1 MLGRVIL
8 SLVACLSFLIGLPE
22 QVWANQGNS
31 EGKQASVPDQVPEK
45 ENLNKGKKNEESPT
59 GEKPQNSSS
68 EVVSEKGMK
77 EDSPQTTRASDRSKE
92 VKAKDHRK
100 TETNKNADRS
110 MKKGNSQAGKNREF
124 KNNDT
129 KGKSSGPP
137 ISSPQKHKKPK
148 THVHNKK
155 VKEKMKQEEH
165 KSSVVDSSELG
176 KVSVKGT
183 SSKENEKA
191 LDNRK
196 TDEKRN
202 RSVKNILL
210 DLPPPVEDPTG
221 KKPIRNEGVLQ
232 HSSLSLHGKTGKD
245 RSQGD
250 SAYQWFLGDLYIY
263 VSESAE
269 NHTEMVLR
277 HHRLRTQ
284 WMNAPPG
291 EPPKRASL
299 FL

>member
-22 QVWANQGNS
+22 QVGANQSNS
-31 EGKQASVPDQVPEK
+31 DGKQASIPD
-45 ENLNKGKKNEESPT
+45 ENLNKGKKNEQSPT
-59 GEKPQNSSS
+59 GEKLQNSSS
-68 EVVSEKGMK
+68 EVVSEQGIK

-92 VKAKDHRK
+92 VKSKDHRK
-100 TETNKNADRS
+100 TKTNKNADRS

-124 KNNDT
+124 KRNDF

-165 KSSVVDSSELG
+165 KSSVVDSSELD
-176 KVSVKGT
+176 KISVKGT

-196 TDEKRN
+196 TDVKRDH
-202 RSVKNILL
+202 SVKNILL
-210 DLPPPVEDPTG
+210 DLPAPVEDPTG
-221 KKPIRNEGVLQ
+221 KKP
-232 HSSLSLHGKTGKD
+232 
-245 RSQGD
+245 
-250 SAYQWFLGDLYIY
+250 
-263 VSESAE
+263 
-269 NHTEMVLR
+269 M
-277 HHRLRTQ
+277 
-284 WMNAPPG
+284 
-291 EPPKRASL
+291 
-299 FL
+299 